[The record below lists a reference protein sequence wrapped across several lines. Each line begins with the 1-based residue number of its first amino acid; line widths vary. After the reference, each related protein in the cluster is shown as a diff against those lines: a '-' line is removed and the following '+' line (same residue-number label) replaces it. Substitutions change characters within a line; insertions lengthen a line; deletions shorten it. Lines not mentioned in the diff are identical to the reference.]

1 MTSRL
6 PTHRSKSDVEVKLD
20 LEGPDADGDHGSDR
34 HEADESYYDRKE
46 MFYFELIIFSN
57 GRVRNRK
64 RY

>member
-46 MFYFELIIFSN
+46 MFYFELII
-57 GRVRNRK
+57 
-64 RY
+64 